1 MRLESDIA
9 DLEAGGAA
17 ADKERAR
24 ALFTQ
29 LREALSARRVRAAE
43 PDAAG
48 PSGTLRNGSTPVC
61 DLVRG
66 EVVQP
71 TAERPL
77 VIPENAVVVVPGA
90 RAVTVGKG
98 PQRGPSLATPVIIKD
113 RDSRT
118 DTRTELEAWIR

>member
-9 DLEAGGAA
+9 DLEAGGPA

-24 ALFTQ
+24 ALFTR

-77 VIPENAVVVVPGA
+77 VIPENAVVVPGT

-98 PQRGPSLATPVIIKD
+98 PQRGPSLATPVIVKD

-118 DTRTELEAWIR
+118 DTGTELEAWIR